1 VAVAVVDIRWAEPY
15 ARQKGGQLNTAWRGR
30 AVVRLPEAS
39 LASYY
44 RVIVM
49 ITLALDT
56 STRTGGCAVLRG
68 DDLLAEV
75 PGEAARTHA
84 ERLPKDLMTALDRAE
99 VALADVE
106 VFAVATGPGSFTGLR
121 VGIATMQ
128 GLALAAGRP
137 LVGISVLD
145 ALVRSA
151 MGTSRAGTR
160 VATWVDAWRGEVY
173 AALFAGVE
181 AVEGASV
188 ELPDRILARLRGTRT
203 LFIGDGAAAHRDVI
217 SQTMGLHGELAPM
230 LEPPLAGIIGRLAR
244 AEVAAGR
251 RPGPADIQPLYVRR
265 PDVELTRDARVER

>member
-1 VAVAVVDIRWAEPY
+1 
-15 ARQKGGQLNTAWRGR
+15 
-30 AVVRLPEAS
+30 
-39 LASYY
+39 
-44 RVIVM
+44 M

-68 DDLLAEV
+68 DDVLAEV

-84 ERLPKDLMTALDRAE
+84 ERLPGDLMTVLERARL
-99 VALADVE
+99 ALADVE

-137 LVGISVLD
+137 LVGVSVLD

-151 MGTSRAGTR
+151 VGVAHVGTR

-173 AALFAGVE
+173 AALFTGVDE
-181 AVEGASV
+181 VEGASV
-188 ELPDRILARLRGTRT
+188 ELPEPILARLRGTRT
-203 LFIGDGAAAHRDVI
+203 LFIGDGAATHRDTI
-217 SQTMGLHGELAPM
+217 EREMGAHGELAPV
-230 LEPPLAGIIGRLAR
+230 LEPALAGIIGRLAR
-244 AEVAAGR
+244 AEVEAGR

-265 PDVELTRDARVER
+265 PDVELIRDARVQR